1 MLDSG
6 TPRKPEAE
14 SDKASGSAGG
24 HIAHS
29 AIAGRP
35 DTLGAGCALAHSGV
49 HT

>member
-14 SDKASGSAGG
+14 SDKASGSMRG

-29 AIAGRP
+29 AIVGQLDAS
-35 DTLGAGCALAHSGV
+35 GAGHALVHSGV